1 MKTLAKTLISG
12 LALLLLAAA
21 CVRVTPRPGG
31 RGRSGT
37 TEPPGSILRPATN
50 AAPRPAPAP
59 VPAKPVP
66 PAPPPATTPATQPP
80 AHTAASPDFL
90 TAFAVQLRL
99 DNAGFSCG
107 GIDGRW
113 GRKSRNALHAWQ
125 TVRSL
130 PLSDAPD
137 AAVLDALGSTNGI
150 FTTYVVTAAD
160 HSSLAPVP
168 RSWLEKSKRES
179 LSYATVEEALAERF
193 HTTPATL
200 RRLNPAAS
208 WPDPP
213 AGLHLTV
220 PASSPKRL
228 PAPASL
234 EICLADRTL
243 AALDS
248 SGRPVAFFPCSVAAD
263 KAKRPVHQTLHV
275 RRCAENPDYTFDP
288 ALYAD
293 QPEAAAIGKRLR
305 IPPGPNNPVGTAWI
319 GLDLPGYGIH
329 GTPSPE
335 DISSTESHGCFRLTN
350 WDANRLLR
358 AIRPDTP
365 VSILP

>member
-1 MKTLAKTLISG
+1 MPSRTPAPSPSNWSDRSRENTCQN
-12 LALLLLAAA
+12 AHF
-21 CVRVTPRPGG
+21 RPRPPSP
-31 RGRSGT
+31 RRR
-37 TEPPGSILRPATN
+37 LRPRHPAPRRPRTLRHHR
-50 AAPRPAPAP
+50 AAGRHPPPRHQRRPPPAPPPPPRPAPAP
-59 VPAKPVP
+59 APATPVP

-208 WPDPP
+208 WP
-213 AGLHLTV
+213 
-220 PASSPKRL
+220 
-228 PAPASL
+228 
-234 EICLADRTL
+234 
-243 AALDS
+243 
-248 SGRPVAFFPCSVAAD
+248 
-263 KAKRPVHQTLHV
+263 
-275 RRCAENPDYTFDP
+275 
-288 ALYAD
+288 
-293 QPEAAAIGKRLR
+293 
-305 IPPGPNNPVGTAWI
+305 GT
-319 GLDLPGYGIH
+319 
-329 GTPSPE
+329 
-335 DISSTESHGCFRLTN
+335 R
-350 WDANRLLR
+350 
-358 AIRPDTP
+358 
-365 VSILP
+365 V